1 MAINKTQ
8 DYFKKTTKE
17 PTARDDAAGLKNADK
32 NKKSGDSGKKEKTG
46 YPVSVYLDEETR
58 AYIDQIIEWTK
69 NTPKVRPQTRH
80 AVIQYAVRKLCRE
93 WEQGIH
99 PDINILGDFK

>member
-1 MAINKTQ
+1 MAINQPQDFTRKTKRKQ
-8 DYFKKTTKE
+8 TEPKTNQEKK
-17 PTARDDAAGLKNADK
+17 
-32 NKKSGDSGKKEKTG
+32 GK

-69 NTPKVRPQTRH
+69 TTPKVRPQTRH

-93 WEQGIH
+93 WEQHIY
-99 PDINILGDFK
+99 PEINILGDFK

>member
-1 MAINKTQ
+1 MAKQQTQ
-8 DYFKKTTKE
+8 DFGLSTEKETPKKKVEARTKQE
-17 PTARDDAAGLKNADK
+17 
-32 NKKSGDSGKKEKTG
+32 KKAKSG

-58 AYIDQIIEWTK
+58 AYIDQIIEWTE
-69 NTPKVRPQTRH
+69 NTPKVRPQSRH